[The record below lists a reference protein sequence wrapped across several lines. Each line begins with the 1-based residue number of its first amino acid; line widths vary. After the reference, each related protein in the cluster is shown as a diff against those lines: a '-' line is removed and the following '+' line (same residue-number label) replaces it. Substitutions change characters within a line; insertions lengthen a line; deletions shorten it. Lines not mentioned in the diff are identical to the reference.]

1 MTISHSDRFLL
12 RVLAALGLIGGI
24 VVLYFSVRGPADFP
38 QRDELVQS
46 SGTVTWT
53 QPDRYSV
60 KFRFAGDA
68 RTFSYA
74 RKSGELH
81 AVASTLKRPASQPI
95 TVLVLPHH
103 QGWAAEP
110 FYQVYELEDAR
121 GVVRTLDQVS
131 AAWSSDYILGYL
143 AAVMAFLAAGLLEV
157 IVRRSSPSSLQMRAD
172 GLQSFLTAC
181 VSDLRG
187 VLEEKGKDP
196 ETVRRE
202 AYEILAR
209 MESRNSGGSL
219 DAFIQDN
226 RESVDLALKR
236 RNAA

>member
-1 MTISHSDRFLL
+1 MTISHANKILL
-12 RVLAALGLIGGI
+12 RVLAALGFIGGA
-24 VVLYFSVRGPADFP
+24 VVLYLSVRGPADFP
-38 QRDELVQS
+38 ERDELVRS

-53 QPDRYSV
+53 QPDKYSI
-60 KFRFAGDA
+60 KFRFAGDT

-81 AVASTLKRPASQPI
+81 VVASTLKRPASQPI

-110 FYQVYELEDAR
+110 FYQVYELEDAQ
-121 GVVRTLDQVS
+121 GAVRTLAHVS
-131 AAWSSDYILGYL
+131 AAWRSDYKFGYL
-143 AAVMAFLAAGLLEV
+143 AAFMAFFAAGCLEL
-157 IVRRSSPSSLQMRAD
+157 IVRRSSARSFHMRAEE
-172 GLQSFLTAC
+172 LQSFLTAC
-181 VSDLRG
+181 VSDLRR
-187 VLEEKGKDP
+187 VLEDQGKEP

-202 AYEILAR
+202 AYGILAR